1 MRVIS
6 TVLLLSALLAS
17 AQTDLPQ
24 GDALQKGIAEFNRG
38 QYAAAQGWLEKAP
51 DTAERETFLALI
63 RAATGHCDTAR
74 QELAGQFAKD
84 AGSELGRLAGLALTQ
99 CLLAEAK
106 YDDAVPVL
114 ARLRSLHPA
123 DADVLYQCARLHMRA
138 WNDTLYEMFRK
149 TPNSYRV
156 NQISAEIFEIQN
168 RYPEAISEY
177 RKAIEKNPTALNLHF
192 RLGRA
197 LLLESHSPDNLAL
210 AQREF
215 EAELK
220 LNPADAAAEYE
231 TGQVLLVSQA
241 PSEAVKHFE
250 RAVAIT
256 PDFAEALQALAKVR
270 LDAKQYGEAIILLEN
285 VVRLQPANESAHYSL
300 MLAYRNAGRS
310 GDAARE
316 QAVLDK
322 LRESP
327 QGEFTDFLKRLGEK
341 APKQ

>member
-1 MRVIS
+1 MRAIS
-6 TVLLLSALLAS
+6 AIVLLSAIIAR
-17 AQTDLPQ
+17 AQDDP
-24 GDALQKGIAEFNRG
+24 LQKGISEFNRG
-38 QYAAAQGWLEKAP
+38 QYAAAQAWLEKAP
-51 DTAERETFLALI
+51 DTSQRRTFLALAH
-63 RAATGHCDTAR
+63 AATGHCDTAR
-74 QELAGQFAKD
+74 EELAGEFAKD
-84 AGSELGRLAGLALTQ
+84 AASELGRLAGLALTQ

-106 YDDAVPVL
+106 YDDAAPVL

-123 DADVLYQCARLHMRA
+123 DADVLYQSARLHMRA

-156 NQISAEIFEIQN
+156 NQISAEIFEIQS

-177 RKAIEKNPTALNLHF
+177 RKAIEKNPAALNLHF

-197 LLLESHSPDNLAL
+197 LLLESHSPDNLGL
-210 AQREF
+210 ARREF

-231 TGQVLLVSQA
+231 TGQVLLVSQEPA
-241 PSEAVKHFE
+241 EALKHFE
-250 RAVAIT
+250 RAVVIT
-256 PDFAEALQALAKVR
+256 PDFPEALQALSKMR
-270 LDAKQYGEAIILLEN
+270 LDAKQYAEAIILLEN
-285 VVRLQPANESAHYSL
+285 VIRLQPMNESAHYSL
-300 MLAYRNAGRS
+300 MLAYRNAGRPA
-310 GDAARE
+310 DAAKE
-316 QAVLDK
+316 QALLDK

>member
-1 MRVIS
+1 MRAIS
-6 TVLLLSALLAS
+6 AIVLLSAIIAR
-17 AQTDLPQ
+17 AQDDP
-24 GDALQKGIAEFNRG
+24 LQKGISEFNRG

-123 DADVLYQCARLHMRA
+123 DADVLYQSARLHMRA

-156 NQISAEIFEIQN
+156 NQISAEIFEIQS

-177 RKAIEKNPTALNLHF
+177 RKAIEKNPAALNLHF

-197 LLLESHSPDNLAL
+197 LLLESHSPDNLGL
-210 AQREF
+210 ARREF

-231 TGQVLLVSQA
+231 TGQVLLVSQEPA
-241 PSEAVKHFE
+241 EALKHFE
-250 RAVAIT
+250 RAVVIT
-256 PDFAEALQALAKVR
+256 PDFPEALQALSKMR
-270 LDAKQYGEAIILLEN
+270 LDAKQYAEAIILLEN
-285 VVRLQPANESAHYSL
+285 VIRLQPMNESAHYSL
-300 MLAYRNAGRS
+300 MLAYRNAGRPA
-310 GDAARE
+310 DAAKE
-316 QAVLDK
+316 QALLDK